1 MPPNNTVPLQ
11 VIANL
16 VEVHAPSIGA
26 GLAELYALDA
36 AREFCRRAQIVH
48 RDLTIYGPSGAEDFE
63 VPVPDGLEVVRIQS
77 IHKAT
82 QCGEMVEVT
91 DRYGFRAPSHLYR
104 THQSCMDTCEDTT
117 LTLVVSVS
125 PTSGATEVPAELVD
139 YALAIASG
147 AVAKAV
153 MIPTQRDLNTAMKPT
168 EIKATAA
175 SAALMSAHHS
185 KIFETAIRNAGHT
198 RVWGQT
204 RQKPSLRG
212 KGFV

>member
-1 MPPNNTVPLQ
+1 MTPNNTVPLQ

-16 VEVHAPSIGA
+16 VEVHAPSIGT

-36 AREFCRRAQIVH
+36 VREFCRRAQVVH
-48 RDLTIYGPSGAEDFE
+48 RDLPIYGSSGAEDFE
-63 VPVPDGLEVVRIQS
+63 VPVPDGLEIVRIQS

-91 DRYGFRAPSHLYR
+91 DRYGFRAPAHLYQI
-104 THQSCMDTCEDTT
+104 HQSCMDTREDTT
-117 LTLVVSVS
+117 LMLVVSVS
-125 PTSGATEVPAELVD
+125 PTSGATEIPAELVD
-139 YALAIASG
+139 YALA
-147 AVAKAV
+147 
-153 MIPTQRDLNTAMKPT
+153 AMKPT
-168 EIKATAA
+168 EIKATAS